1 MDYQETVEYIFQAL
15 PMFQREGAAAYKDN
29 LDNSHALDLYDGS
42 PHTSYPTI
50 HVGGTNGKGSVAHML
65 AAILQCAGYKVGL
78 YTSPHLCDF
87 RERIRVNGH
96 PIAKE
101 AVQEYVASHQDYFEE
116 IQPSFFEMSTA
127 MAFWYFQQ
135 QQVDVAVIEV
145 GMGGRLDSTN
155 IIRPEVSII
164 TNIGLEHTQFLGDTL
179 EKIATEK
186 AGIVKPS
193 TPVVFGQVVYATK
206 GVFLDAARRNH
217 APFTFAE
224 EAWNCVSQHQNDN
237 GTQHFLLTRHQQE
250 ETIGIDCDL
259 LGYYQRYNVVTV
271 LATVDVLMKAGYHI
285 TPKNVLEGIAHTQQL
300 TRLFGRWQ
308 KLADSPLVMCDT
320 AHNAEGIK
328 EVMPS
333 LLALPAKK
341 LRCVIGLVKDKDLTR
356 ILPLFP
362 KEAIYYFT
370 QAAVPRALPATTL
383 RDKALDYGL
392 KGNTFSSVSQ
402 AVEAAR
408 AEAEPEDAIYIGGS
422 TFTVGEAL
430 PLFGCCPAGD

>member
-1 MDYQETVEYIFQAL
+1 MDYQETVEYIFRAL

-42 PHTSYPTI
+42 PHTSYPTV

-65 AAILQCAGYKVGL
+65 AAILQSSGYKVGL

-87 RERIRVNGH
+87 RERIRVNGRA
-96 PIAKE
+96 ISQQ
-101 AVQEYVASHQDYFEE
+101 AVVEYVDSHLDYFEE
-116 IQPSFFEMSTA
+116 IRPSFFEMSTA

-155 IIRPEVSII
+155 IIRPEVSVI

-186 AGIVKPS
+186 SGIVKPS

-206 GVFLDAARRNH
+206 GVFLDAARKNH

-224 EAWNCVSQHQNDN
+224 EAWNCVSQQVTPDAK
-237 GTQHFLLTRHQQE
+237 QHFVLTRRQQE
-250 ETIGIDCDL
+250 ETVNIDCDL
-259 LGYYQRYNVVTV
+259 LGYYQRYNIVTV

-285 TPKNVLEGIAHTQQL
+285 SPKTILEGIAHTQHL
-300 TRLFGRWQ
+300 TGLYGRWQ
-308 KLADSPLVMCDT
+308 KLADKPLVMCDT

-333 LLALPAKK
+333 LLALPAKS
-341 LRCVIGLVKDKDLTR
+341 LRLVIGIVKDKDLSR

-362 KEAIYYFT
+362 KNAVYYYT
-370 QAAVPRALPATTL
+370 QAAVPRALPATEL
-383 RDKALDYGL
+383 RDKALDFGL
-392 KGNTFSSVSQ
+392 TGNTYDSVAK

-408 AEAEPEDAIYIGGS
+408 ADAAPEDVIYIGGS

-430 PLFGCCPAGD
+430 PLFACNPAGD